1 MTETSIKLN
10 LNNEKFKDNRDM
22 ANITDYY
29 RKKNSAFDQ
38 ERIDWLNKIEK
49 LRLTLEDHHKLEWE
63 LQTRENEILN
73 LQLAKNEVTKGLN
86 IERKRVLE
94 YSTQLE
100 FHKERSTQDRRR
112 LMQLLE
118 LVNPVEQQIKLHPNK
133 KPEHTEKYE
142 KLDRFN
148 RSNNKLIESSVD
160 FKRIPTTVDLSKSTN
175 LFHENEQFQNNCNP
189 SKFSDSMTRS
199 NTVMRRLNSPSSNNN
214 NSNLYEKNE
223 RSRSNSKQKC
233 QRGRQTS
240 GNGKLRP
247 NSANYKKIKNTVKN
261 NTITSNSGFR
271 ITNDKTHVI
280 RSVIFP
286 NNQKSD
292 LHEEVSFLKKQISEI
307 RSYFEDLLTKQAI
320 QSKIHEDELKMQLE
334 TLKIKNQEILEAKQ
348 KSEEMCIH
356 LTKDILQLKGNYPKI
371 EKQLYEELDY
381 VKLQNQ
387 ALITAMKELSICKD
401 LDKKNYL
408 SEQERIN
415 NLVLGGMREKLKN
428 YQENVRI
435 MKEQYRQIQNIFSSR
450 MNELISKYND
460 ISGKNRELEDKI
472 RIYQSGGNTKKRNK
486 ASDKN
491 FDNLNMLV
499 SEINDLE
506 KRLKIIEAMDF
517 SKKNENNEIDDSKT
531 VGSFKSKSGVNNVS
545 KSKSSFKKDRDDS
558 NINLKS
564 QKDLNNRFSNMT
576 SDQKDIFNAS
586 NKLKIIKSKSLAK
599 VPRINPVL
607 INAKGPELKTA
618 KANNNEMENRS
629 EKSFKKEN
637 EDTLKNVRKS
647 YNLNPKDI
655 RKKLKEAYSN
665 KNFNNQKNRNI
676 KDEDLSDNR
685 NSKEIVSK

>member
-1 MTETSIKLN
+1 MNETNIKLN
-10 LNNEKFKDNRDM
+10 INNEKYKDNRDM

-29 RKKNSAFDQ
+29 RKKIESFDQ

-86 IERKRVLE
+86 IERKKVLE
-94 YSTQLE
+94 YSTQVE

-118 LVNPVEQQIKLHPNK
+118 LVNPIEQQIKLQTNK
-133 KPEHTEKYE
+133 KPEYTENYE
-142 KLDRFN
+142 KLENLN
-148 RSNNKLIESSVD
+148 RSKNKLIESSID
-160 FKRIPTTVDLSKSTN
+160 FKRIPVTVDLSKSTN
-175 LFHENEQFQNNCNP
+175 LLYENDQQIKNCNP

-199 NTVMRRLNSPSSNNN
+199 NTVMKRLNSPSSISNNN
-214 NSNLYEKNE
+214 HNSYANEKNE

-233 QRGRQTS
+233 QRGRQTT
-240 GNGKLRP
+240 GKSRP
-247 NSANYKKIKNTVKN
+247 SSANYKKIKNTVKN
-261 NTITSNSGFR
+261 ETMRSTSGFR
-271 ITNDKTHVI
+271 IKNDKIHVI
-280 RSVIFP
+280 RSLVFP

-292 LHEEVSFLKKQISEI
+292 LHEEVAFLQKQISEI

-320 QSKIHEDELKMQLE
+320 QSKIHEEELQMQVE
-334 TLKIKNQEILEAKQ
+334 TLKVKNKEILEAKQ

-460 ISGKNRELEDKI
+460 LNGKNRELEDKL
-472 RIYQSGGNTKKRNK
+472 RIYQSGGNMKKRNK

-517 SKKNENNEIDDSKT
+517 SKKNDNNEIDDSKT
-531 VGSFKSKSGVNNVS
+531 VGSFKSKSGINNVS

-564 QKDLNNRFSNMT
+564 QKDLNTKFANMT
-576 SDQKDIFNAS
+576 NDQKEIFNAS

-599 VPRINPVL
+599 VPRINPILV
-607 INAKGPELKTA
+607 NAKAPELKTT
-618 KANNNEMENRS
+618 KANNLYLDNRS
-629 EKSFKKEN
+629 EKSLKKEN
-637 EDTLKNVRKS
+637 EDNFKNIRKS

-665 KNFNNQKNRNI
+665 KNFNKKRNNEVDI
-676 KDEDLSDNR
+676 SENKYSNEVG
-685 NSKEIVSK
+685 SK